1 MTDLIPNK
9 TLTVDNKIGI
19 IYFLCFLNTQPFEL
33 VKSPNQRTQIEF
45 LALPD
50 ISLVS
55 CLIEMTMD
63 EGNERIKQRRHRLI
77 LHGGFSLWM

>member
-50 ISLVS
+50 QLNQ
-55 CLIEMTMD
+55 LFD
-63 EGNERIKQRRHRLI
+63 WNENGRRERADQAVRT
-77 LHGGFSLWM
+77 GVEVG